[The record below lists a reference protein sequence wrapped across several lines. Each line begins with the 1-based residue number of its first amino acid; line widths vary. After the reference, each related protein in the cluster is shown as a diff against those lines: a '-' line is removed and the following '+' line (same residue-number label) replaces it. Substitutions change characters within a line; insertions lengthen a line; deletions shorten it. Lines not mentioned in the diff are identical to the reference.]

1 MSALQVWPATSNT
14 GSVPTSL
21 PALLLVVAVS
31 IVLKIQEDRLRHRSD
46 RKANTAFCRR
56 MIDGEFVDSVW
67 TDVQVGDVLKICNR
81 ENIPADVVLVASHE
95 PDIDAPRGA
104 CHVETMQLDGE
115 TNLKGKMVPSVFSN
129 ALGASLELQLAN
141 FAKLPGHVE
150 VEAPNASTNTF
161 NGMLHVQGYPPAPLS
176 ITNVLLRGSTL
187 RNTDYVLGLV
197 VNTGRD
203 TKVMQGA
210 RKPPS
215 KESSIYHS
223 IQLMMVGIVILLI
236 ILCLAASAG
245 TESAYSAIGLDSHWY
260 LQDGTSNNFFLNT
273 LYFFTLLSSFVSV
286 TLNASIALVQK
297 VIAQFMQWSL
307 DMYDQDSD
315 TAATVRTASLVDEL
329 GIITHVFSDKT
340 GTLTQNVMQF
350 RKASINGVSYG
361 RGTTEIGL
369 ARLKRLGEL
378 PTDEVEAL
386 EAGLVGKAGAGKELV
401 NFDDPALDEI
411 LRKPL
416 EVGLPSTQ
424 EACCRE
430 FFLHLALCH
439 TVVTEIFEGKTTLSA
454 SSPDEAALVSA
465 AQHFGFEFVDR
476 HHDTVMV
483 RDTTQGERLLRYDVL
498 DVLEFTSA
506 RRRMSVIVR
515 NCDTRA
521 ISLLCKGADSVMLP
535 LLAPDQDELK
545 LRTEQHMI
553 DHSNDGLRTLVIT
566 SKELNEETYLAWS
579 REYRR
584 ATSDILELE
593 RNAREE
599 PNKIDQLCNE
609 LETRLKLLGSTA
621 LEDKLQVG
629 VPACIAD
636 LVRGGIATWVLTG
649 DKEETAINIAFACQL
664 LDAETDLL
672 VISRRNHSTLE
683 SMRAALQ
690 NGCQTHPNK
699 EGARKGLVVDGD
711 ALELLMKTG
720 TEQARAQ
727 LAFLHYTQQCAA
739 VVACRCAPT
748 QKAELVKLV
757 RRNVRGAATLSIGDG
772 ANDVAMIQAAHVGVG
787 ISGQEGMQ
795 AVNAADFAIA
805 QFRFLR
811 ELLLVHGRN
820 NYRRLSVLVYYIFY
834 KNVMMVLSVYWFN
847 TYNAFSGSKWNLE
860 VGYQLY
866 NALFTLFPILW
877 IAMTDRDVSDE
888 NSRVLP
894 QLYQLG
900 IRRHYFNAWAATR
913 WVLQVTAPAAR
924 IPGDISCL
932 PLHPRMLPHGGERVM
947 RPAASLYIAFP

>member
-1 MSALQVWPATSNT
+1 
-14 GSVPTSL
+14 
-21 PALLLVVAVS
+21 
-31 IVLKIQEDRLRHRSD
+31 
-46 RKANTAFCRR
+46 
-56 MIDGEFVDSVW
+56 MIDGKFVDSVW
-67 TDVQVGDVLKICNR
+67 TDVQVGDILKICNR
-81 ENIPADVVLVASHE
+81 ESIPADVVLIATNE
-95 PDIDAPRGA
+95 PDVNTPRGA

-115 TNLKGKMVPSVFSN
+115 TNLKGKAVPGVFCT
-129 ALGASLELQLAN
+129 ALGTVLELQLAN
-141 FAKLPGHVE
+141 FTKLPGHVE
-150 VEAPNASTNTF
+150 AEAPNASTNTF
-161 NGMLHVQGYPPAPLS
+161 TGMLHVESYPPTPLS
-176 ITNVLLRGSTL
+176 VNNVLLRGSML
-187 RNTDYVLGLV
+187 RNTEYVLGLV
-197 VNTGRD
+197 INTGRE
-203 TKVMQGA
+203 TKVMMGA

-223 IQLMMVGIVILLI
+223 IQYMMIGIVLLLI
-236 ILCLAASAG
+236 VLCMGAAAG
-245 TESAYSAIGLDSHWY
+245 TEAAYDAIGLDAHWY
-260 LQDGTSNNFFLNT
+260 LQDGSSNNFALNT
-273 LYFFTLLSSFVSV
+273 LYFFTLLSSFVSI

-297 VIAQFMQWSL
+297 VIAQFMMWSL
-307 DMYDQDSD
+307 DMYDPESN
-315 TAATVRTASLVDEL
+315 TPATVRTASLVDEL

-350 RKASINGVSYG
+350 RKASINGLSYG

-369 ARLKRLGEL
+369 ARLKRIGEL
-378 PTDEVEAL
+378 PAEELDAL
-386 EAGLVGKAGAGKELV
+386 ESGLAVKGPASKELV
-401 NFDDPALDEI
+401 NFDDPALDEMM
-411 LRKPL
+411 RKPV
-416 EVGLPSTQ
+416 ESGQTSNGQASSQ

-439 TVVTEIFEGKTTLSA
+439 TVVTEVFEGKTTLSA

-476 HHDTVMV
+476 HHDTVTV
-483 RDTTQGERLLRYDVL
+483 RNTKQGDRLLNYDVL

-521 ISLLCKGADSVMLP
+521 ITLLCKGADSVMLP

-545 LRTEQHMI
+545 ARTEQHMI
-553 DHSNDGLRTLVIT
+553 DHSNDGLRTLVIA
-566 SKELNEETYLAWS
+566 SKELKEETYLAWS

-584 ATSDILELE
+584 ATSDIRELE

-599 PNKIDQLCNE
+599 PNKIDQLCEE
-609 LETRLKLLGSTA
+609 LEQHLRLLGSTA
-621 LEDKLQVG
+621 LEDKLQAG

-636 LVRGGIATWVLTG
+636 LLRGGIATWVLTG

-672 VISRRNHSTLE
+672 VISRRTHPTLDR
-683 SMRAALQ
+683 MTAALEE
-690 NGCQTHPNK
+690 GCQPHASK
-699 EGARKGLVVDGD
+699 EGARKGLVIDGD
-711 ALELLMKTG
+711 ALKVLMKPG
-720 TEQARAQ
+720 REQARAQ
-727 LAFLHYTQQCAA
+727 LAFLHYTQNCAG

-834 KNVMMVLSVYWFN
+834 KNIMMVLSVYWFN
-847 TYNAFSGSKWNLE
+847 VYNAFSGSKWNLE

-877 IAMTDRDVSDE
+877 IAMTDRDVSDA

-900 IRRHYFNAWAATR
+900 IRRHYFNPWAATR
-913 WVLQVTAPAAR
+913 WVLQVTALATCITQVVSHSPIAACR
-924 IPGDISCL
+924 RES
-932 PLHPRMLPHGGERVM
+932 
-947 RPAASLYIAFP
+947 